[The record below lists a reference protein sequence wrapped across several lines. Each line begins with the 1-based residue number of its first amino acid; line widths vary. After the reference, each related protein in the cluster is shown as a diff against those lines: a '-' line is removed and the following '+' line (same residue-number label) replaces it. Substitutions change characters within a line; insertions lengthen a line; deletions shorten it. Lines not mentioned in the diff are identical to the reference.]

1 MDPASGVVA
10 RKNTFP
16 IAELTRAEEP
26 FRLRIA
32 DAELTDGT
40 CTGGFDDVSWDLLWK
55 PGRTYQPVPAPLRPF
70 ASTILVLAH
79 GDVAID
85 GRIQIA
91 GRELELVD
99 ARGGQAHLW
108 GTKHAQSWSWARCSD
123 FRTESGDHV
132 EDTFIDG
139 VSAYVRRFGRE
150 VGPAILLAGR
160 IDGEDI
166 RSSALRSRHST
177 FGPDGWQFETNVGR
191 RKLLIR
197 VKPERQLL
205 AGVTYHDP
213 DGEPAYCYNSE
224 AASMQLEIHD
234 RGARQVTL
242 LGDGRAHFEYG
253 QRQPIPE
260 LTLHVQ

>member
-1 MDPASGVVA
+1 
-10 RKNTFP
+10 
-16 IAELTRAEEP
+16 
-26 FRLRIA
+26 
-32 DAELTDGT
+32 
-40 CTGGFDDVSWDLLWK
+40 
-55 PGRTYQPVPAPLRPF
+55 
-70 ASTILVLAH
+70 
-79 GDVAID
+79 
-85 GRIQIA
+85 
-91 GRELELVD
+91 
-99 ARGGQAHLW
+99 
-108 GTKHAQSWSWARCSD
+108 
-123 FRTESGDHV
+123 V

-213 DGEPAYCYNSE
+213 DGESAYCYNSE
-224 AASMQLEIHD
+224 AASMRLEVHE
-234 RGARQVTL
+234 RGRHPVVL
-242 LGDGRAHFEYG
+242 VGDGRAHFEYG

-260 LTLHVQ
+260 LTLHLQ